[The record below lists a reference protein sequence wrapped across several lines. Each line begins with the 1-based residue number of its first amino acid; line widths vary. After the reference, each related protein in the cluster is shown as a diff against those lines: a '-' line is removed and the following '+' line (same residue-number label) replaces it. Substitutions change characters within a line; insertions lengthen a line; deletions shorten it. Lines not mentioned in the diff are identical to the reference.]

1 MIYPASYSNTTTT
14 QSNIASESPVQIAP
28 EQQEILSSGNVR
40 VGGGSS
46 KNIDAPMFNISP
58 SVIEPAASLSNS
70 VAGHLTPPANKLLI
84 NDPEIIPVKRQY
96 AHGDSEGA
104 VVQIAGTPN
113 YMPGKVGTN
122 APQSTRAGRRASKLA
137 GG

>member
-1 MIYPASYSNTTTT
+1 MLYPITVISTPGESNV
-14 QSNIASESPVQIAP
+14 ASESPLQIAP
-28 EQQEILSSGNVR
+28 EQQEIFTPANVR

-46 KNIDAPMFNISP
+46 KNIDAPPFSFGP
-58 SVIEPAASLSNS
+58 SLAEPAASLSNS
-70 VAGHLTPPANKLLI
+70 VSGYETPSANKLLI
-84 NDPEIIPVKRQY
+84 SDPEIVPVKRQY
-96 AHGDSEGA
+96 AHADSEGA

-122 APQSTRAGRRASKLA
+122 APQNTKMGRRLGRRA